1 MAKHIRCAQCRFARR
16 DRTAG
21 TRQNPAFECGN
32 RNSEYYKALLNITRK
47 GEKLP
52 WITWKGCVCGEPME
66 GGGVG

>member
-1 MAKHIRCAQCRFARR
+1 MANHIRCAQCLFVRR
-16 DRTAG
+16 DRKSG

-52 WITWKGCVCGEPME
+52 WITWNGCACGEPNE
-66 GGGVG
+66 GGGVI